1 MLACLFF
8 INIFAIVAGSWRRRL
23 RYLLILL
30 CVCVVR
36 MFVVGEVEFVFVPKN
51 ECWLYAM
58 VLRLGV
64 PHGAGTYLCGLCVPL
79 ALLLSYG
86 EMS

>member
-1 MLACLFF
+1 
-8 INIFAIVAGSWRRRL
+8 
-23 RYLLILL
+23 
-30 CVCVVR
+30 